1 MEDNKYMPEALTCLP
16 REELRRI
23 LAEELHKPAAEIDD
37 ALVRTLMAELRSRGP
52 DPAYVDDAAVDQV
65 CAEFKENSQK
75 VQHHRKCWYQSWM
88 LKVAAIVLVLGI
100 LFFALP
106 GAAQANDISE
116 VLSWWSDGVFQL
128 FAPGS
133 QPNTHTYVYETDHPG
148 LQQIYDTVTELG
160 ITDPIVPKWVPE
172 GFALTELNSYPMD
185 GYVMVF
191 TSLAKEDMRILTTII
206 KYEDLS
212 KTLQYEKNSENAKVL
227 DLGGTEHYLLSNT
240 NNCTVVWVTNGIE
253 CSLSADCPEEDVYK
267 ILKSIYTSED

>member
-52 DPAYVDDAAVDQV
+52 DPDYVDNAAVDQV

-106 GAAQANDISE
+106 GAAQADDIHE
-116 VLSWWSDGVFQL
+116 VLSWWSDSTFQL
-128 FAPGS
+128 FRPGE
-133 QPNTHTYVYETDHPG
+133 QPNTHEYVYQTDHPG
-148 LQQIYDTVTELG
+148 LRHLYDAVTELG
-160 ITDPIVPKWVPE
+160 ITDPVVPRWIPE
-172 GFALTELNSYPMD
+172 GFELLELNSYPMD
-185 GYVMVF
+185 GHVMIYTLF
-191 TSLAKEDMRILTTII
+191 SSEDAEILITIT
-206 KYEDLS
+206 KYEDFS
-212 KTLQYEKNSENAKVL
+212 KTLQYEKNTGDVTIW
-227 DLGGTEHYLLSNT
+227 DLGGTEYYVLSNT
-240 NNCTVVWVTNGIE
+240 NNCTVAWFTNGSE

>member
-37 ALVRTLMAELRSRGP
+37 ALVRTLMAELHSRGP

-116 VLSWWSDGVFQL
+116 VLSWWSDSAFQ
-128 FAPGS
+128 FFNPGK
-133 QPNTHTYVYETDHPG
+133 QPNTHIYVYETDHPG
-148 LQQIYDTVTELG
+148 LQQLYDTVTELG
-160 ITDPIVPKWVPE
+160 IIDPIVPTWVPK
-172 GFALTELNSYPMD
+172 GFELTELNSYPALGSTMIFALFSREEFEILIT
-185 GYVMVF
+185 F
-191 TSLAKEDMRILTTII
+191 T
-206 KYEDLS
+206 KYENLS
-212 KTLQYEKNSENAKVL
+212 KTLQYEKNMENTKIW
-227 DLGGTEHYLLSNT
+227 DLGCTEHYVLSNT
-240 NNCTVVWVTNGIE
+240 NNHIVTWITNGIE
-253 CSLSADCPEEDVYK
+253 CSLAADCPEEDVYK
-267 ILKSIYTSED
+267 IMKSIYTLED

>member
-23 LAEELHKPAAEIDD
+23 LAEELHKPAAEIDG

-52 DPAYVDDAAVDQV
+52 DPDYVDNAAVDQV

-106 GAAQANDISE
+106 GAAQADDIHE
-116 VLSWWSDGVFQL
+116 VLSWWSDSTFQL
-128 FAPGS
+128 FRPGE
-133 QPNTHTYVYETDHPG
+133 QPNTHEYVYQTDHPG
-148 LQQIYDTVTELG
+148 LRHLYDAVTELG
-160 ITDPIVPKWVPE
+160 ITDPVVPRWIPE
-172 GFALTELNSYPMD
+172 GFELLELNSYPMD
-185 GYVMVF
+185 GHVMIYTLF
-191 TSLAKEDMRILTTII
+191 SSEDAEILITIT
-206 KYEDLS
+206 KYEDFS
-212 KTLQYEKNSENAKVL
+212 KTLQYEKNTGDVTIW
-227 DLGGTEHYLLSNT
+227 DLGGTEYYVLSNT
-240 NNCTVVWVTNGIE
+240 NNCTVAWFTNGSE

>member
-106 GAAQANDISE
+106 GAAQADDIHE
-116 VLSWWSDGVFQL
+116 ILSWWSDSTFQL
-128 FAPGS
+128 FRPGE
-133 QPNTHTYVYETDHPG
+133 QPNTHEYVYQTDHPG
-148 LQQIYDTVTELG
+148 LRQVYDAVTELG
-160 ITDPIVPKWVPE
+160 ITDPVVPRWIPE
-172 GFALTELNSYPMD
+172 GFALTELNIYP
-185 GYVMVF
+185 
-191 TSLAKEDMRILTTII
+191 SLSNTTIYTLFTREGAEILITLI
-206 KYEDLS
+206 KYEDIS

-240 NNCTVVWVTNGIE
+240 NNCTVAWVTNGIE

-267 ILKSIYTSED
+267 ILKSIYISED

>member
-23 LAEELHKPAAEIDD
+23 LTEELHKPAAEIDD

-52 DPAYVDDAAVDQV
+52 DPAYVDDTAVDQV
-65 CAEFKENSQK
+65 CAEFKENSQN

-106 GAAQANDISE
+106 GAAQADDIHE
-116 VLSWWSDGVFQL
+116 VLSWWSDSTFQL
-128 FAPGS
+128 FRPGE
-133 QPNTHTYVYETDHPG
+133 QPNTHEYVYQTDHPG
-148 LQQIYDTVTELG
+148 LRQVYDAVTELG
-160 ITDPIVPKWVPE
+160 ITDPIIPRWVPE
-172 GFALTELNSYPMD
+172 GFALAELNSYPMD
-185 GYVMVF
+185 GHVMIYTLF
-191 TSLAKEDMRILTTII
+191 SSEDAEILITIT
-206 KYEDLS
+206 KYEDFS
-212 KTLQYEKNSENAKVL
+212 KTLQYEKNSEHTQIW
-227 DLGGTEHYLLSNT
+227 DLGGTEHYVLSNT
-240 NNCTVVWVTNGIE
+240 NNCTVAWVTNGIE

>member
-65 CAEFKENSQK
+65 CSEFKENSQK

-160 ITDPIVPKWVPE
+160 ITDPIVPRWVPD
-172 GFALTELNSYPMD
+172 GFELAEQHCYPTLGSNLIHAHFSKKD
-185 GYVMVF
+185 
-191 TSLAKEDMRILTTII
+191 SNILFTII
-206 KYEDLS
+206 IHES
-212 KTLQYEKNSENAKVL
+212 PNNPLQYEKDIENTQIWDFADK
-227 DLGGTEHYLLSNT
+227 EHFVLSN
-240 NNCTVVWVTNGIE
+240 NDNQIVTWYMNGIE
-253 CSLSADCPEEDVYK
+253 CSLVADCPEEDVYK
-267 ILKSIYTSED
+267 IIKSIYTSED

>member
-106 GAAQANDISE
+106 GAAQADDIHE
-116 VLSWWSDGVFQL
+116 VLSWWSDSTFQL
-128 FAPGS
+128 FRPGER
-133 QPNTHTYVYETDHPG
+133 PNTHEYVYQTDHPG
-148 LQQIYDTVTELG
+148 LRQVYDAVTELG
-160 ITDPIVPKWVPE
+160 ITDPIVPTWVPK
-172 GFALTELNSYPMD
+172 GFELLELESFCMAENHSIYAHLGNNGKSLLITITTRNTKMALQHEKDKSSVTIWDFD
-185 GYVMVF
+185 GCEHYVI
-191 TSLAKEDMRILTTII
+191 SN
-206 KYEDLS
+206 
-212 KTLQYEKNSENAKVL
+212 NSEQIV
-227 DLGGTEHYLLSNT
+227 T
-240 NNCTVVWVTNGIE
+240 WVANGVE
-253 CSLSADCPEEDVYK
+253 CMITSDCSEEDIYRIV
-267 ILKSIYTSED
+267 KSIYTMED

>member
-65 CAEFKENSQK
+65 CSEFKENSQK

-116 VLSWWSDGVFQL
+116 VLSWWSDSAFQ
-128 FAPGS
+128 FFNPGK
-133 QPNTHTYVYETDHPG
+133 QPNTHIYVYETDHPG
-148 LQQIYDTVTELG
+148 LQQLYDTVTELG
-160 ITDPIVPKWVPE
+160 ITDPIVPRQIPE
-172 GFALTELNSYPMD
+172 DFSLIEIKTKQMREHFSIDASFTKDNQSILISVIVHSNNSAFQHEKDHQNVFIWELAGHNH
-185 GYVMVF
+185 YVI
-191 TSLAKEDMRILTTII
+191 SN
-206 KYEDLS
+206 
-212 KTLQYEKNSENAKVL
+212 Q
-227 DLGGTEHYLLSNT
+227 GTWNVT
-240 NNCTVVWVTNGIE
+240 WVTNGIE
-253 CSLSADCPEEDVYK
+253 CTIITDCPEEDVYK
-267 ILKSIYTSED
+267 IIKSIYTSED

>member
-160 ITDPIVPKWVPE
+160 ITDPIVPRWVPV
-172 GFALTELNSYPMD
+172 GFELQELKT
-185 GYVMVF
+185 YVMATDVTLVAQLKHEENTIF
-191 TSLAKEDMRILTTII
+191 ITYVMDSSKDLFYHEKDTQSVTII
-206 KYEDLS
+206 DLS
-212 KTLQYEKNSENAKVL
+212 GIEHYILSNNSEQIVTWIANRV
-227 DLGGTEHYLLSNT
+227 E
-240 NNCTVVWVTNGIE
+240 CTITT
-253 CSLSADCPEEDVYK
+253 DCLEEDVYR
-267 ILKSIYTSED
+267 IIKSIYTMEG